1 MASGKIKVKR
11 LKLSDAMTGISLRHP
26 SSSSHAQDALCR
38 FFAENRINLT
48 FITTQKSDAEN
59 GFFCC
64 MNAGQQSVVERL
76 IDKTTPWPDATCR
89 VIPSVTLLSIF
100 PHQSDTRMVFQ
111 LLQIL
116 WDSQIPVHAVAS
128 SIAALTLVIDTNK
141 INSTVEA
148 LKKFL
153 DIKT

>member
-11 LKLSDAMTGISLRHP
+11 LKLSDAMFGISLRYN
-26 SSSSHAQDALCR
+26 SSSSHSPEALCR
-38 FFAENRINLT
+38 FFAENRINLR
-48 FITTQKSDAEN
+48 FISTQKSDAQS

-64 MNAGQQSVVERL
+64 MNASEQSAVERL
-76 IDKTTPWPDATCR
+76 IDKASPWPDTTCR
-89 VIPSVTLLSIF
+89 IIPTVNLLSIF

-111 LLQIL
+111 LLQVL